1 MFTGPVEGF
10 FLLKGVSSVIV
21 ACWGGQTLGFWVNTD
36 TGETQRTGEGGA
48 HVKTETGR
56 DRSQNQSP
64 PVWRIQA
71 HSCSV
76 LLLPDRA
83 DGVEWD
89 QGQMAVG
96 SGGPQQRDSALLY
109 LLSSSFFL
117 SRSLSLH
124 LPCCFHHC
132 TLFKDNLKS
141 LPSGASAQVYF
152 EIHHVS
158 SCGFSTGTIRVEVM
172 GVLGQRNAVIMSALI
187 PEEAGIHVRHTNNPP
202 VSSL

>member
-1 MFTGPVEGF
+1 MTGARIKAR
-10 FLLKGVSSVIV
+10 LS
-21 ACWGGQTLGFWVNTD
+21 GGSRPTAAAFW
-36 TGETQRTGEGGA
+36 
-48 HVKTETGR
+48 
-56 DRSQNQSP
+56 P
-64 PVWRIQA
+64 I
-71 HSCSV
+71 

-83 DGVEWD
+83 DGGVSD

-96 SGGPQQRDSALLY
+96 SGGPHQRDSALLY

-117 SRSLSLH
+117 SLSLSLH
-124 LPCCFHHC
+124 LPCCFHHR

-172 GVLGQRNAVIMSALI
+172 GVLVLGQRNAVIMSALI
-187 PEEAGIHVRHTNNPP
+187 PEEAGIHVRHTNNPS